1 MYLLLALLF
10 VKHFACDYPLQSQ
23 WMLQKA
29 AKKGWAFPLTA
40 HAALHGWFTFF
51 IVNMMML
58 AGDPGFALLMGL
70 ADFCAHWAI
79 DYWKAQRTSA
89 EFGSRRFW
97 NLLGFDQL
105 LHNLTYLAII
115 FCYSLYMAGI

>member
-1 MYLLLALLF
+1 MYILLALLF
-10 VKHFACDYPLQSQ
+10 IKHFLCDYPFQTL
-23 WMLQKA
+23 WMLNKS
-29 AKKGWAFPLTA
+29 AKTGWFFPLTA
-40 HAALHGWFTFF
+40 HAAVHGWATYMILIFMST
-51 IVNMMML
+51 
-58 AGDPGFALLMGL
+58 GDPGFALLLGL
-70 ADFCAHWAI
+70 LDFTAHWVI

-115 FCYSLYMAGI
+115 LLYSLYMVGI